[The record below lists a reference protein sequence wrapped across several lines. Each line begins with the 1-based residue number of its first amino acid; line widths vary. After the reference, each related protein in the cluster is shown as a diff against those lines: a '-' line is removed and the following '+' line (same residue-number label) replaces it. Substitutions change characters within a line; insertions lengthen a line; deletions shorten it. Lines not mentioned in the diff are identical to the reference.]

1 MVLAGWLTKIRW
13 LDYRARD
20 AWAQGRFTDA
30 TRRATRAVELAERRP
45 DPKQLPARLQAL
57 STLAGLHCD
66 LGDYVAAET
75 VSRRAVTIA
84 EQAPPGAERDRL
96 LAEALTCLGDLCR
109 RQARYDEAE
118 AQLQRALGLVDA
130 ASVEPVQRA
139 GVLNTLGI
147 TYKDAGRF
155 QAAEGCY
162 QTALATIQQLLGPDD
177 PALASL
183 YHNLA
188 GLAYA
193 RRHHAHAEPL
203 ARRAVQVRERALGP
217 THPTVAADVAV
228 LGAILA
234 AQGHN
239 QAAEALFRRALASF
253 EDRYGPDHYEVAVN
267 LNNLAALH
275 QARGELEDAERCYRR
290 ALAIKQRTVGAA
302 HPEVATLWNNLG
314 VLHRQQGNYSQAE
327 ACYRAA
333 LDIYQAA
340 LASSHPT
347 VLACRENYQRLLAEQ
362 ASTP

>member
-1 MVLAGWLTKIRW
+1 MMLAGRLTKARW
-13 LDYRARD
+13 LDHRARD
-20 AWAQGRFTDA
+20 AWAQGRYA
-30 TRRATRAVELAERRP
+30 HAIWRATRAVELAEQRP
-45 DPKQLPARLQAL
+45 HPKQLPKRLQAL
-57 STLAGLHCD
+57 STLGGLHYE
-66 LGDYVAAET
+66 LGDYAAAET
-75 VSRRAVTIA
+75 VSRQAVTIA
-84 EQAPPGAERDRL
+84 EQAPPGAARDRL

-130 ASVEPVQRA
+130 ASEARLQRA
-139 GVLNTLGI
+139 GVLNALGI

-155 QAAEGCY
+155 QAAEDCY

-193 RRHHAHAEPL
+193 RGHHAQAEPL
-203 ARRAVQVRERALGP
+203 ARRAIQLRERALGP

-234 AQGHN
+234 AQGHH
-239 QAAEALFRRALASF
+239 QPAEALFRRALASF
-253 EDRYGPDHYEVAVN
+253 EHRYGPDHYEVAVN
-267 LNNLAALH
+267 LNNLAALF
-275 QARGELEDAERCYRR
+275 QARGEWVDAERCYRR

-333 LDIYQAA
+333 LGIYQAA